1 MHRIIEHL
9 HAPNTHVTVMLSQSF
24 VAKSRTLASFVKAR
38 TIAKTQSCQE
48 LFTLPHRRSRLQR
61 VVLTTS
67 SIMEVPSH
75 KPNEKNTFTVL
86 ITGANR

>member
-24 VAKSRTLASFVKAR
+24 IRTLASFVKAR

-75 KPNEKNTFTVL
+75 KPNEKKTFTVL